1 MKYTLEQYR
10 YLCFEDN
17 HKIINDGPD
26 YYWYSKKDNKTFTIH
41 CIKSFRNSKIVLAHI
56 KYWLP
61 IYKKL
66 AINPINCIDRMF
78 KELKIEEE
86 ITEIANN
93 NNLNL
98 TRKVGKII
106 AINPNIK
113 QKELASILEV
123 SKMTISRQL
132 KLHKAV

>member
-1 MKYTLEQYR
+1 
-10 YLCFEDN
+10 
-17 HKIINDGPD
+17 
-26 YYWYSKKDNKTFTIH
+26 
-41 CIKSFRNSKIVLAHI
+41 
-56 KYWLP
+56 
-61 IYKKL
+61 
-66 AINPINCIDRMF
+66 MF

-93 NNLNL
+93 NNFNL

-113 QKELASILEV
+113 QKDLASLLEV